1 MVPTIKHEREIKMTI
16 NTNQIK
22 LINRVYSALAYR
34 LDNRGNRRYMS
45 ELFDIERDYEK
56 RHRAFTGRQNYGK
69 LTMALAARLISAQHV
84 IDGINTRYTV
94 KDSLHVKDSVIM
106 AQAIAENFPDEIT
119 EALDDLSLVEVYEFK
134 ALAYHEL
141 INGEG

>member
-1 MVPTIKHEREIKMTI
+1 MTI

-69 LTMALAARLISAQHV
+69 LTMALAA
-84 IDGINTRYTV
+84 
-94 KDSLHVKDSVIM
+94 
-106 AQAIAENFPDEIT
+106 
-119 EALDDLSLVEVYEFK
+119 LDDLSLVEVYEFK

>member
-1 MVPTIKHEREIKMTI
+1 MTI

-34 LDNRGNRRYMS
+34 LDNKGNRRYMS
-45 ELFDIERDYEK
+45 ELFDMERDHEK
-56 RHRAFTGRQNYGK
+56 RQRAFTGRQNYGK
-69 LTMALAARLISAQHV
+69 LTMALAARFISAQHV
-84 IDGINTRYTV
+84 IDGLNMRYTV
-94 KDSLHVKDSVIM
+94 KDLLHVKDSVIM

-141 INGEG
+141 IESEAA

>member
-1 MVPTIKHEREIKMTI
+1 MTI

>member
-1 MVPTIKHEREIKMTI
+1 MTI

-34 LDNRGNRRYMS
+34 LDNKGNRRYMS
-45 ELFDIERDYEK
+45 ELFDMERDYEK

-84 IDGINTRYTV
+84 IDGLNTRYTV
-94 KDSLHVKDSVIM
+94 KDSLHTQDSVIM

-141 INGEG
+141 IESEAA

>member
-1 MVPTIKHEREIKMTI
+1 MTI

-34 LDNRGNRRYMS
+34 LDNKGNRRYMS
-45 ELFDIERDYEK
+45 ELFDMERDHEK

-69 LTMALAARLISAQHV
+69 LTMALAARFISAQHV
-84 IDGINTRYTV
+84 IDGLNMRYTV
-94 KDSLHVKDSVIM
+94 KDLLHVKDSVIM

-141 INGEG
+141 IESEAA

>member
-1 MVPTIKHEREIKMTI
+1 MTI

-34 LDNRGNRRYMS
+34 LDNKGNRPYMS
-45 ELFDIERDYEK
+45 ELFDMERDYEK

-84 IDGINTRYTV
+84 IDGLNTRYTV

-119 EALDDLSLVEVYEFK
+119 EALDDLSPVEVYEFK

-141 INGEG
+141 IESEAA

>member
-1 MVPTIKHEREIKMTI
+1 MTI

-45 ELFDIERDYEK
+45 ELFDMERDHEK

-94 KDSLHVKDSVIM
+94 KDLLHVKDSVIM

-141 INGEG
+141 IESEAA

>member
-1 MVPTIKHEREIKMTI
+1 MTI

-34 LDNRGNRRYMS
+34 LDNKGNRRYMS
-45 ELFDIERDYEK
+45 ELFDMERDYEK

-84 IDGINTRYTV
+84 IDGLNTRYTV

-106 AQAIAENFPDEIT
+106 AQAIAENFPDEIA
-119 EALDDLSLVEVYEFK
+119 EALDDLSPVEVSEFR

-141 INGEG
+141 VEGEAA

>member
-1 MVPTIKHEREIKMTI
+1 MTI

-45 ELFDIERDYEK
+45 ELFDMERDYEK

-69 LTMALAARLISAQHV
+69 LTMALAARLMSAQHV
-84 IDGINTRYTV
+84 IDGLNNRYTV

-106 AQAIAENFPDEIT
+106 AQAIAENFPDEIA
-119 EALDDLSLVEVYEFK
+119 EALDDLSHVEFSEFR

-141 INGEG
+141 IESEAA

>member
-45 ELFDIERDYEK
+45 ELFDIER
-56 RHRAFTGRQNYGK
+56 
-69 LTMALAARLISAQHV
+69 
-84 IDGINTRYTV
+84 
-94 KDSLHVKDSVIM
+94 
-106 AQAIAENFPDEIT
+106 
-119 EALDDLSLVEVYEFK
+119 
-134 ALAYHEL
+134 
-141 INGEG
+141 

>member
-1 MVPTIKHEREIKMTI
+1 MTI
-16 NTNQIK
+16 STNQIK

-34 LDNRGNRRYMS
+34 LDNKGNRPYMS
-45 ELFDIERDYEK
+45 NLFDMERDHEK

-69 LTMALAARLISAQHV
+69 LTMALAARFISAQNV
-84 IDGINTRYTV
+84 IDGLNMRYTV

-141 INGEG
+141 IESEAA

>member
-1 MVPTIKHEREIKMTI
+1 
-16 NTNQIK
+16 
-22 LINRVYSALAYR
+22 
-34 LDNRGNRRYMS
+34 
-45 ELFDIERDYEK
+45 
-56 RHRAFTGRQNYGK
+56 
-69 LTMALAARLISAQHV
+69 MALAARFISAQNV
-84 IDGINTRYTV
+84 IDGLNMRYTV

-141 INGEG
+141 IESEAA